1 VLGPLDYVILVLA
14 LTGEVCVVLAILFR
28 RDLRRYFSLSLYMM
42 SAAGIVCGQYLS
54 IAKYGLHSMEY
65 CLFYYYTGSLLTILM
80 YFVIVQFYQQAFSE
94 LNVNRYVRGGALILL
109 MSTAAFSYLVVRNNS
124 HRLTS
129 DFVVELGQNLYF
141 VGVVLTY
148 LLWAAILHLKETRTR
163 FVQLVLALGI
173 YFSGNAGSYALRH
186 LFPDLQS
193 AFLQWLPPLFGAL
206 LPLAWLY
213 TFLKVP
219 EDARLAT
226 ARLVAPQP
234 LAIKAR

>member
-1 VLGPLDYVILVLA
+1 MLGPFDYSIWIVGSLLQLAVASCVVSRKSLRHYFA
-14 LTGEVCVVLAILFR
+14 LTTYMLCALAV
-28 RDLRRYFSLSLYMM
+28 
-42 SAAGIVCGQYLS
+42 GCGQYLVIRKS
-54 IAKYGLHSMEY
+54 GVSSNHYWY
-65 CLFYYYTGSLLTILM
+65 FYYYTSSLLTILM
-80 YFVIVQFYQQAFSE
+80 YFVIVQFYEQAFAE
-94 LNVNRYVRGGALILL
+94 LRVNQYVRGGALFLL
-109 MSTAAFSYLVVRNNS
+109 ISTALFSYLVVRHNTD
-124 HRLTS
+124 RLTT

-148 LLWAAILHLKETRTR
+148 MLWAAILHLKETRTR
-163 FVQLVLALGI
+163 LIQLVLALGI

-213 TFLKVP
+213 TFLRVP

-234 LAIKAR
+234 FAIKAR